1 MVTKRAD
8 SMTNSQKSRY
18 PDPRTGKDHASA
30 HVRHEKRS
38 PFCHQCASV
47 PPLCPAVSVS
57 VPFHSVSRNMH
68 PWVLSAPNTA
78 PQPLPESTPALSR
91 MLTPSIRHPAL
102 IPCPAEDLSR
112 ALEITQHPML
122 SLAPSQRP
130 PAPSCLRQI
139 CSHENSPSNHESMK
153 KPRRSGPCKSTDR
166 NCAPSRRNSQGFS
179 GHNPL
184 CSVIFFSSYPDCQVP
199 SWECSDSDS
208 TCCSAQETP
217 SGAWDPA

>member
-1 MVTKRAD
+1 MQKGVNRILAGLFQVVTKRAD
-8 SMTNSQKSRY
+8 SMANSQKSRY

-47 PPLCPAVSVS
+47 PPPCPAVSVS

-68 PWVLSAPNTA
+68 PWVLPTPNTA

-112 ALEITQHPML
+112 SRNNA
-122 SLAPSQRP
+122 APDAFTRTLPKASCTFL
-130 PAPSCLRQI
+130 PAPDLLPWKFTQQ
-139 CSHENSPSNHESMK
+139 P
-153 KPRRSGPCKSTDR
+153 
-166 NCAPSRRNSQGFS
+166 
-179 GHNPL
+179 
-184 CSVIFFSSYPDCQVP
+184 
-199 SWECSDSDS
+199 
-208 TCCSAQETP
+208 
-217 SGAWDPA
+217 